1 MEIDAEI
8 VSRGGVRVRID
19 FDDFMEQAFNK
30 DGEASNL
37 EKINGIGGLLRR
49 IPDKAIEVMTEEQR
63 GIVAKF
69 LRSQAERFEAM
80 PTPSTPGAGSEG
92 GAT

>member
-1 MEIDAEI
+1 MEIEARI
-8 VSRGGVRVRID
+8 VSRGDVRVEID

-49 IPDKAIEVMTEEQR
+49 IPDKAIEAMTEGQR
-63 GIVAKF
+63 GLVAKF
-69 LRSQAERFEAM
+69 LRSQADRFEAM
-80 PTPSTPGAGSEG
+80 PASTTPKEAEHG
-92 GAT
+92 

>member
-1 MEIDAEI
+1 MEIVARI
-8 VSRGGVRVRID
+8 VSRGDVRVEIG
-19 FDDFMEQAFNK
+19 FDDFMEQAFDK

-49 IPDKAIEVMTEEQR
+49 IPDKAIEAMTEGQR

-69 LRSQAERFEAM
+69 LRSQADRFEAM
-80 PTPSTPGAGSEG
+80 PAPQPGAGSEG
-92 GAT
+92 GEG